1 MTFWKCKLSDCTHQ
15 GCVQNENVCAW
26 DTVPPLPQP
35 LIGRPWTQKYLCFNL
50 GHRTFHDSCFCDIS
64 SGLGKANWCSSA
76 RTRSYP
82 NSSYPLFKVLAM
94 GSHKK
99 SMTAEPKAA
108 SLHFTCMS
116 CNLHSWKTET
126 RMDATGARL
135 CWTEWKSS
143 NQSSFSSFL
152 LPLFLFFPPSLLKS
166 SCLYPSQ
173 DLKAVCLLFLWK
185 SWGWNINILTNIEK
199 DCDYYNFMFLIWCTY
214 YYFF

>member
-1 MTFWKCKLSDCTHQ
+1 MTFQKCKWSDCTHQ

-50 GHRTFHDSCFCDIS
+50 GHRTFHDSCFCDTS
-64 SGLGKANWCSSA
+64 SGLGRANRCSSP

-108 SLHFTCMS
+108 SSHFTCMS
-116 CNLHSWKTET
+116 RNLHSWKTET
-126 RMDATGARL
+126 RKDAAGARL
-135 CWTEWKSS
+135 CWDRLEELKSV
-143 NQSSFSSFL
+143 FLFL
-152 LPLFLFFPPSLLKS
+152 LPPSSLPFFPSLS
-166 SCLYPSQ
+166 SEE
-173 DLKAVCLLFLWK
+173 LLFVPLPRFE
-185 SWGWNINILTNIEK
+185 GCLPFILVKILRRLT
-199 DCDYYNFMFLIWCTY
+199 
-214 YYFF
+214 